1 MCMIMGIFLYL
12 GIFSLLNVVEG
23 EADICRLSCEST
35 YPLHTTDK
43 VRELRSCL
51 TGCRISFITQLS
63 SNLLENSEIIP
74 TCKKDCDEGYND
86 RELQAACHLG
96 CNSQQVRSSLREHE
110 DFASPFELAWH
121 RQLFHPFHHLGRY
134 CSSVYQNAASYIVSS
149 VVNQDGSGSTI
160 IMEVAMAPQQAI
172 AVIPDVEEPK
182 NDEESSGLKKYA
194 QVAYQHGTKW
204 LNCVESR
211 AGIPYWS
218 LVGILFLSLFF
229 MCWVCCS
236 SCDDEPERRNSKKHV
251 FKEAVPLHG
260 DFMEKPPPYFILDAN
275 EAGSLP
281 EKAKLLM

>member
-1 MCMIMGIFLYL
+1 MIMENLIYFGIL
-12 GIFSLLNVVEG
+12 SLIVAVKSEG
-23 EADICRLSCEST
+23 DLCRTSCEST

-63 SNLLENSEIIP
+63 SSLLPSSEIVP
-74 TCKKDCDEGYND
+74 TCQKDCDDGYKQK
-86 RELQAACHLG
+86 ELQAACHLG
-96 CNSQQVRSSLREHE
+96 CHSKQIRNEHNEE
-110 DFASPFELAWH
+110 DFVSPFELAWH
-121 RQLFHPFHHLGRY
+121 RQLFRPFHHLGRY
-134 CSSVYQNAASYIVSS
+134 CSNVYQNAASYIVSS

-160 IMEVAMAPQQAI
+160 IMEVAMSPHQSVAM
-172 AVIPDVEEPK
+172 IPEFEEPRRE
-182 NDEESSGLKKYA
+182 DEGSGLKKYA
-194 QVAYQHGTKW
+194 RIAYRHGNKW

-236 SCDDEPERRNSKKHV
+236 SCDDEPESQNSKKHV
-251 FKEAVPLHG
+251 FKEASPLQF
-260 DFMEKPPPYFILDAN
+260 DFLEKPPPYFVLGGDD
-275 EAGSLP
+275 EAGPLP